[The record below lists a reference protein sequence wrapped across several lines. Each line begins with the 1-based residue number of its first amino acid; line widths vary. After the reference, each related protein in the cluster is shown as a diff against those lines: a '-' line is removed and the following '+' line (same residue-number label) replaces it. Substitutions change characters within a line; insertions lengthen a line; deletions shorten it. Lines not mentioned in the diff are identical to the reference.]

1 MRIFVKLTSSLVISS
16 KIFKISSDK
25 LDRKRNIGKIF
36 WRLTSYAHFPPALQ
50 SFEFDAGSV
59 IYSKHGDIVLNR
71 SNNS

>member
-36 WRLTSYAHFPPALQ
+36 WRLTSYAHFSALQ